1 MVWEEKIL
9 QGGAGFF
16 LRWGNV
22 NGMYCTLF
30 FSWRGRLL
38 LAECRI
44 FLRGGVSKGSV
55 HSGSW
60 HGYCRGRGALLHW
73 RKFDFSLYFLVSVP
87 GTGTLHNVWQA
98 TSPTSCSCLIYRYI
112 TVHFWVYVVLGQS
125 NLLPSLALLER
136 WKQCGSSSTTIL
148 SKKKNNFNKRRP
160 IPTLTSKVG
169 WKVF

>member
-1 MVWEEKIL
+1 MEGEVTAGRVQDFFERGCQQGIGSQWQLAWLL
-9 QGGAGFF
+9 QRAKSF
-16 LRWGNV
+16 
-22 NGMYCTLF
+22 TA
-30 FSWRGRLL
+30 
-38 LAECRI
+38 LAEIRL
-44 FLRGGVSKGSV
+44 FLI
-55 HSGSW
+55 
-60 HGYCRGRGALLHW
+60 
-73 RKFDFSLYFLVSVP
+73 FLVSVP
-87 GTGTLHNVWQA
+87 GTLHNVWQA

-112 TVHFWVYVVLGQS
+112 TVHFCVYVVLGQS